1 MIKNLRF
8 AIEAMGDKKIEMFL
22 RWVQIVISFV
32 LLCFIFQ
39 TFYDFQS
46 INEKI
51 EYLAGTSE
59 IYVLRDLNTDAWYEE
74 LCNSGELTWK
84 FQKIVDVINQTEV
97 EKIVLNNNYETTK
110 DEQSIELIS
119 VSKNFF
125 EKYGVTGNF
134 GEKALSE
141 FELRTL
147 SSEEWSNEIW
157 PVVAGYN
164 YTNRYD
170 VGEVIQDD
178 YGQKYKIVG
187 FLSKNTTYTLPMQS
201 KDLECLD
208 NAFIIPVNVDM
219 TDNGNMIEYIFSCQF
234 ITAQREELSIIEK
247 TNRELQLLDT
257 YFDNY
262 TNQLKYVQNDT
273 IECMVLFGSFG
284 VVLMVFS
291 IIGIVCMIIQL
302 IVNHEYEYAINMLCG
317 ANFGDIYFRVVFQS
331 VCLIGSS
338 VLISFA
344 FFGNTKSFRNIVVI
358 SVVCLAGLLIFSF
371 FKLKSETIISKIRI
385 NG

>member
-32 LLCFIFQ
+32 FLCFIFQ

-74 LCNSGELTWK
+74 LCNNNELTWK

-134 GEKALSE
+134 GEEALSE

-208 NAFIIPVNVDM
+208 NAFIIPVNIDK

-234 ITAQREELSIIEK
+234 ITDQREELGSIEK

-344 FFGNTKSFRNIVVI
+344 FFGNTKAFRNIVVI
-358 SVVCLAGLLIFSF
+358 SIVCLAGLLIFSF
-371 FKLKSETIISKIRI
+371 LKLKSETIISKIRI